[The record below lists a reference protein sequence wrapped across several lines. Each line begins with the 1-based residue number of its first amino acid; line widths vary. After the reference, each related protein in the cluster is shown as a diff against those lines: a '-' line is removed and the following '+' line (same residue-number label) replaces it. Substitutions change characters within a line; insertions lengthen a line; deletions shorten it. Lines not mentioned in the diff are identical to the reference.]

1 MNVSAIATSTGDWL
15 SRLVVVSGSFT
26 AVDMAVTPLPDQF
39 LHHKQAQ
46 PSHNILMCYTNEARA
61 PLPPIMGGST
71 DDGDLVLAAADGN
84 RFRAYAA
91 RAAAPTGAGVV
102 VIPDPRGVHP
112 FYKDLVR
119 RFAQAGVDAVVIDYL
134 DRTAGTSERPND
146 FDYRAAIGQTKP
158 EAIAADVAAGIAY
171 LRSPAGGAVESVFTV
186 GFCFGGAQSWRQSAA
201 QPGLAGSIG
210 FYGMAS
216 RARDVIPQMRAP
228 LLLLLAGNDQ
238 ATTPEDFAQFDRE
251 LTDAG
256 VPHQRVVYQGAP
268 HSFFDRTF
276 EEHKAASAD
285 AWRQMLAFIKEH
297 TRQSAR
303 A

>member
-1 MNVSAIATSTGDWL
+1 
-15 SRLVVVSGSFT
+15 
-26 AVDMAVTPLPDQF
+26 
-39 LHHKQAQ
+39 
-46 PSHNILMCYTNEARA
+46 
-61 PLPPIMGGST
+61 MGGST
-71 DDGDLVLAAADGN
+71 DEGDLLLSAADGN

-91 RAAAPTGAGVV
+91 RAATPTGAGVV

-119 RFAQAGVDAVVIDYL
+119 RFAQAGVDAVAVDYID
-134 DRTAGTSERPND
+134 RIAGMSERPDN
-146 FDYRAAIGQTKP
+146 FDYRTAMGQTTP
-158 EAIAADVAAGIAY
+158 EGVAADVAAGVAY

-201 QPGLAGSIG
+201 QPGLAGAIG
-210 FYGMAS
+210 FYGIPS
-216 RARDVIPQMRAP
+216 RVRDVIPQLRAP

-238 ATTPEDFAQFDRE
+238 ATTPEDFAKFHEE

-256 VPHQRVVYQGAP
+256 VLHQTVVYEGAP

-276 EEHKAASAD
+276 EQHKDASAD
-285 AWRQMLAFIKEH
+285 SWRQMLAFIKEH
-297 TRQSAR
+297 TRQTAR

>member
-1 MNVSAIATSTGDWL
+1 M
-15 SRLVVVSGSFT
+15 VV
-26 AVDMAVTPLPDQF
+26 
-39 LHHKQAQ
+39 
-46 PSHNILMCYTNEARA
+46 MCYSNEARP

-71 DDGDLVLAAADGN
+71 DEGDLVLTAADGN

-91 RAAAPTGAGVV
+91 RATTPSGAGVV

-119 RFAQAGVDAVVIDYL
+119 RFAQAGVDAVVVDYID
-134 DRTAGTSERPND
+134 RSAGMSERPEN
-146 FDYRAAIGQTKP
+146 FDLRAAIGKTSSDG
-158 EAIAADVAAGIAY
+158 IAADVAAGITY

-201 QPGLAGSIG
+201 QPGLAGAIG
-210 FYGMAS
+210 FYGLPS
-216 RARDVIPQMRAP
+216 RVRDVIPQLRAP

-238 ATTPEDFAQFDRE
+238 ATTPEDFAKFDQE
-251 LTDAG
+251 LTGAG
-256 VPHQRVVYQGAP
+256 VPHQTVVYERAP

-276 EEHKAASAD
+276 EQHKDASAD
-285 AWRQMLAFIKEH
+285 AWRQMLAFIKER
-297 TRQSAR
+297 TRQTAR

>member
-1 MNVSAIATSTGDWL
+1 M
-15 SRLVVVSGSFT
+15 
-26 AVDMAVTPLPDQF
+26 
-39 LHHKQAQ
+39 
-46 PSHNILMCYTNEARA
+46 ILMCYTNAARS

-71 DDGDLVLAAADGN
+71 DAADLLLTAADSN

-91 RAAAPTGAGVV
+91 RAATPSGAGVV

-119 RFAQAGVDAVVIDYL
+119 RFAQAGVGAVVIDYL
-134 DRTAGTSERPND
+134 DRTAGMSERPD
-146 FDYRAAIGQTKP
+146 SFDLRAAIGKTSP
-158 EAIAADVAAGIAY
+158 EGIASDVAAGIAY

-210 FYGMAS
+210 FYGIPS
-216 RARDVIPQMRAP
+216 RVRDAIPQMKAP
-228 LLLLLAGNDQ
+228 LLLLLAANDQ
-238 ATTPEDFAQFDRE
+238 ATTQEDFAQFDAE
-251 LTDAG
+251 LTQAG
-256 VPHQRVVYQGAP
+256 VPHKKVVYEGAP

-297 TRQSAR
+297 TRQTAR